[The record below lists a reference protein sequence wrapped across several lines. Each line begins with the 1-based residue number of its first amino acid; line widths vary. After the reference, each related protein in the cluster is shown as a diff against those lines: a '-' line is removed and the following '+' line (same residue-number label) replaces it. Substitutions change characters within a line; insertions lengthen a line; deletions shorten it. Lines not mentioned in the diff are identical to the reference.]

1 LSLVLFA
8 KNYFNFK
15 TTIYTRIWNLYVF
28 AKNYFNFKT
37 GTYTRVILW
46 TFAKNDFNFLYKK
59 IE

>member
-1 LSLVLFA
+1 MFLQKITSILRRL
-8 KNYFNFK
+8 
-15 TTIYTRIWNLYVF
+15 YTRIWNLYVF